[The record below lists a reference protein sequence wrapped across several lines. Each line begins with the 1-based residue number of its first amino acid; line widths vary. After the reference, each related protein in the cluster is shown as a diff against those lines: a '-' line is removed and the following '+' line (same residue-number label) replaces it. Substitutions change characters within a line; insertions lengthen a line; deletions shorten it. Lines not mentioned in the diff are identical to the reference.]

1 VKRPEHSQELLRFAE
16 LTIVLLP
23 LPELQLRAGL
33 RAERD
38 RPDLFRV
45 RRDGRDVRA
54 RVLPLCQ
61 QRPVQMQQQVRRQ
74 MQLVPVSRQSQLSR
88 PMQDAVRLLRADR
101 FPAS

>member
-16 LTIVLLP
+16 LTFVLLP

-33 RAERD
+33 RAEPD
-38 RPDLFRV
+38 RPDLFRA

-54 RVLPLCQ
+54 RVLLLCQ
-61 QRPVQMQQQVRRQ
+61 QRQVRRQ

-88 PMQDAVRLLRADR
+88 PMENAVRPLRADR